1 MKQRIFQRLLMTAAV
16 AGLLT
21 VGAHAAR
28 RSVPVQVDADTL
40 PVRGYVDSGVT
51 YVPLRALLN
60 GLDAGWRVWWDSSAG
75 QAAAESEDD
84 TLRADP
90 AADTLTVNSRT
101 FHGRVTVEN
110 GVTYV
115 PLRAVCEALGCTVEW
130 DAYLGGA
137 AVTSPGAACNASEL
151 YWLAHIIY
159 AESGAESMAGQIAV
173 GNVILNRV
181 ASPQFPDTVQAVIF
195 DRKDAVQFEPVGNG
209 RIYQSPSETSV
220 EAARQALAGENII
233 GDALYFYAPALS
245 QGVWINA
252 NCTYQ
257 QTIGCHRFYL

>member
-137 AVTSPGAACNASEL
+137 
-151 YWLAHIIY
+151 
-159 AESGAESMAGQIAV
+159 ESMTGQIAV

>member
-1 MKQRIFQRLLMTAAV
+1 
-16 AGLLT
+16 
-21 VGAHAAR
+21 
-28 RSVPVQVDADTL
+28 
-40 PVRGYVDSGVT
+40 
-51 YVPLRALLN
+51 
-60 GLDAGWRVWWDSSAG
+60 
-75 QAAAESEDD
+75 
-84 TLRADP
+84 
-90 AADTLTVNSRT
+90 
-101 FHGRVTVEN
+101 
-110 GVTYV
+110 
-115 PLRAVCEALGCTVEW
+115 
-130 DAYLGGA
+130 
-137 AVTSPGAACNASEL
+137 
-151 YWLAHIIY
+151 
-159 AESGAESMAGQIAV
+159 MAGQIAV

-220 EAARQALAGENII
+220 EAARQALAGENVI